1 MAAEPRHLSIGF
13 AGGGLS
19 SLLLQLLRDWNSQVP
34 SPVIEPAVDLLSN
47 CQCSIFATWDL
58 SERELGVLVIG
69 ILSERELGVLVIG
82 ILLGLLLLP
91 VIELL
96 LVVRQAWSV
105 WLRQRLLGKQLYR
118 TI

>member
-19 SLLLQLLRDWNSQVP
+19 SLLLQVLRDWNSQVP
-34 SPVIEPAVDLLSN
+34 PPVIEPAVELLSN
-47 CQCSIFATWDL
+47 CQCSIFTNWDL
-58 SERELGVLVIG
+58 SERELGLLVIG
-69 ILSERELGVLVIG
+69 ILV
-82 ILLGLLLLP
+82 GLLLLP

-96 LVVRQAWSV
+96 LVVRQAWSI